1 MPDDE
6 TPADETAAGDTNE
19 PGTPDAPEAAAAP
32 AEPQDEL
39 ERLRAENAQLRA
51 EVEERSEQREHVRS
65 GKRRSVLCISLVV
78 LGALLLPLATM
89 TVWTRNQILDTD
101 RYLETVTPLGTD
113 PAVISALSNRITNTI
128 TAEIDVQS
136 LAQEALPE
144 NAQFL
149 AAPIA
154 AGATTLVHEATTRLL
169 RSDQFEKLWLEANE
183 VGHKSLVAVLTGR
196 KGTVI
201 DTNNGKVVIS
211 LGALVQQVLDRL
223 DQQFGTDISSRV
235 PADKINIRYTLIDSP
250 QLAKLQNQVR
260 WLDRISWLTVIAA
273 LACFVGA
280 VFAATE
286 RRKGLLRVGIGI
298 AVSMLLALLAM
309 NVARSE
315 YLTHLPNSVS
325 QPAAE
330 AVFDTL
336 TRFLLQAF
344 RVLFTIGAV
353 LLAAAWVAGP
363 SRAALW
369 IRALWNRLLGRGG
382 AGIGG
387 TVELGP
393 VPAWVGA
400 HLQALRIAVAVG
412 AVLLLVTWSRP
423 TGKVVLG
430 IAVVAIVLLAVLQL
444 LAGSESTRP
453 DGEVEPP
460 ATDADI
466 SVPKGTGTAV

>member
-1 MPDDE
+1 
-6 TPADETAAGDTNE
+6 
-19 PGTPDAPEAAAAP
+19 
-32 AEPQDEL
+32 
-39 ERLRAENAQLRA
+39 
-51 EVEERSEQREHVRS
+51 
-65 GKRRSVLCISLVV
+65 
-78 LGALLLPLATM
+78 
-89 TVWTRNQILDTD
+89 
-101 RYLETVTPLGTD
+101 
-113 PAVISALSNRITNTI
+113 
-128 TAEIDVQS
+128 
-136 LAQEALPE
+136 
-144 NAQFL
+144 
-149 AAPIA
+149 
-154 AGATTLVHEATTRLL
+154 
-169 RSDQFEKLWLEANE
+169 
-183 VGHKSLVAVLTGR
+183 
-196 KGTVI
+196 
-201 DTNNGKVVIS
+201 
-211 LGALVQQVLDRL
+211 
-223 DQQFGTDISSRV
+223 
-235 PADKINIRYTLIDSP
+235 
-250 QLAKLQNQVR
+250 
-260 WLDRISWLTVIAA
+260 
-273 LACFVGA
+273 
-280 VFAATE
+280 
-286 RRKGLLRVGIGI
+286 
-298 AVSMLLALLAM
+298 MLLALLAM